1 MKMRPYV
8 FLFLSVLVTSFFLA
22 GCLNEDNKIPDN
34 CYDGVLN
41 NGEINIDC
49 GGPNCVECDHC
60 TNGVWEPERGETWL
74 DCGGECPVCPTC
86 ANGVQDGDEIGIDCG
101 GSCGG
106 CEQLCG
112 DGLLNG
118 LEDDTDCENEGE
130 TPYGGCDFCPTCV
143 DFIFNGS
150 ETGIDCGGPDCDP
163 CCSTGNCGNGIQ
175 DGAEFYVDC
184 GGNSCPDCDTL
195 FSYKIGSIV
204 YKTPKLAFITP
215 AYDDITGTLSY
226 SLEPAFDTDE
236 DAPPIP
242 TGTLSI
248 VLTQPILGWQGSLG
262 SPLEFPIPFDDPT
275 EYSIVWT
282 DEFGFTYSSAL
293 PGGECTFTMV
303 KYKELNITVSDV
315 TNGCNKPIGFYRFFR
330 GVFQGTLVAVD
341 PMAPSATVSL
351 SQGVFQF
358 TFLP

>member
-1 MKMRPYV
+1 MKTRSLV
-8 FLFLSVLVTSFFLA
+8 VLFLVTLASTFFLA
-22 GCLNEDNKIPDN
+22 GCLNDDNKIPDN

-86 ANGVQDGDEIGIDCG
+86 ANGIQDGDEIGIDCG

-118 LEDDTDCENEGE
+118 LEDDIDCENEGE
-130 TPYGGCDFCPTCV
+130 TPYGGCDFCPTCI
-143 DFIFNGS
+143 DMIFNGD

-175 DGAEFYVDC
+175 DGAEFYIDC

-195 FSYKIGSIV
+195 FSYKIGSTV
-204 YKTPKLAFITP
+204 YYTPQVAFITP
-215 AYDDITGTLSY
+215 AYDDVAGTLTY
-226 SLEPAFDTDE
+226 SMEPVYDTDE
-236 DAPPIP
+236 DAPPVP
-242 TGTLSI
+242 VGTLSI
-248 VLTQPILGWQGSLG
+248 VVTAPALGWASSLG
-262 SPLEFPIPFDDPT
+262 APLEYPLPFTDPT
-275 EYSIVWT
+275 LYNVSYT
-282 DEFGFTYSSAL
+282 DDMGFTYTSAL
-293 PGGECTFTMV
+293 TGGDCTFTMV
-303 KYKELNITVSDV
+303 KYKELTVSVSDV
-315 TNGCNKPIGFYRFFR
+315 TNGCNKPVGFYRFFR
-330 GVFQGTLVAVD
+330 GVFEGTLVAVD
-341 PMAPSATVSL
+341 PAAPQPTVSL
-351 SQGVFQF
+351 SQGLFQF